1 MWVPRAALFAVYTEI
16 RPVSILM
23 VSSDALSEEVAAVV
37 EVLLIV
43 Y

>member
-1 MWVPRAALFAVYTEI
+1 MPRAALFAVYTEI
-16 RPVSILM
+16 RPVASI
-23 VSSDALSEEVAAVV
+23 VSSDALREVIAVV